1 MTNDGIEIEVLVPKN
16 NHNNGMSQKTGQLSN
31 EYSNNKQVRH
41 ENV

>member
-1 MTNDGIEIEVLVPKN
+1 MTNDGIEIKVLVPKN
-16 NHNNGMSQKTGQLSN
+16 NHNNGMSQKIGQLGN